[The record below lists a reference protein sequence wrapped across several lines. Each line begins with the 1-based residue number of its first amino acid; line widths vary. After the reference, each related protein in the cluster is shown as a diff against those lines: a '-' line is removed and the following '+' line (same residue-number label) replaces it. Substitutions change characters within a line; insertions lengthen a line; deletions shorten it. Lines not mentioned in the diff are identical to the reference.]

1 MAIDET
7 DKEKY
12 VLIGLEIWDAI
23 KKLDLDKRSPTVLS
37 DEERKGFLIIPPI
50 EDRLADDESIV
61 E

>member
-1 MAIDET
+1 MPIDET

-12 VLIGLEIWDAI
+12 VFSGLEIWDEI
-23 KKLDLDKRSPTVLS
+23 EKRGLDKRSPTVLS

>member
-1 MAIDET
+1 MPIDET

-23 KKLDLDKRSPTVLS
+23 EKLDLDKRSPTVLS

>member
-23 KKLDLDKRSPTVLS
+23 KKLDLDKRSPTELS

>member
-1 MAIDET
+1 MPIDET

-12 VLIGLEIWDAI
+12 VFNLYEILEIAE
-23 KKLDLDKRSPTVLS
+23 KMGLDKRSPTELS
-37 DEERKGFLIIPPI
+37 DEERKGILIIPPI

>member
-1 MAIDET
+1 MPIDET
-7 DKEKY
+7 VKEKY
-12 VLIGLEIWDAI
+12 VFSGHEIWDEAE
-23 KKLDLDKRSPTVLS
+23 KLDLDSRSITVLS

>member
-50 EDRLADDESIV
+50 EEVIKDA
-61 E
+61 

>member
-1 MAIDET
+1 MPIDET

-12 VLIGLEIWDAI
+12 VFIGLEIWDAI
-23 KKLDLDKRSPTVLS
+23 EKLDLDKRSPTVLS